1 MCFASKDDS
10 RIKNLLTNH
19 LNCATIPNKEQATRH
34 TLPPQ
39 VAQLIIKRANK
50 MITEHQQ
57 PNTIQNKMYN

>member
-1 MCFASKDDS
+1 MLP
-10 RIKNLLTNH
+10 KNLTTTPT
-19 LNCATIPNKEQATRH
+19 CAIIPNKEQATRH

-57 PNTIQNKMYN
+57 SSTIQNKMYN